1 MMQRFTKFLLIASVF
16 LFFLL
21 EVGFA
26 QDVITVRGKVLE
38 GNEPLPG
45 VTVSTVNANGKRQVI
60 ASTDNRGEFSVKVS
74 KTAKLDFNYIGYA
87 NKSVEVKGQTYLT
100 VKMSST
106 TQTLESAIIVGYQR
120 KTKETVTGSVT
131 RITADQIRDV
141 PVSSVEQLLQGKVPG
156 LNIQNNTG
164 APGFRGSTAI
174 RGLSQIG
181 VKGSGNNA
189 YLTPSSPLYVV
200 DGIPIDANSG
210 FEYGFESKG
219 PGTSPLA
226 LIPPEDV
233 ESIDVMKDADA
244 SSLYGSRGAN
254 GVIVITTKRG
264 NSPIPIVRLTSSFFV
279 NSVPQLRPTIG
290 GKEERESLIN
300 RILSTNNYDEI
311 YKISLTQFLA
321 DSLNA
326 FYNNATDWQ
335 GLYYQPTFNQT
346 HNLSVSGGNL
356 GLNYKTNLNY
366 YTERG
371 VIKNTGF
378 DRYSV
383 SSQIGYKPNPKLN
396 LTGSVTLS
404 LGSKLKGSGNGLTD
418 VGAGGSLS
426 SSLLPGPSYFL
437 NDSRFTSAL
446 NSKNDSKTYSLTSY
460 IDGSY
465 ELLPLLRLGTTLSV
479 SYIQNN
485 EDSFTPALANNEQS
499 KVYGYVARTTN
510 LYNRTSLNY
519 SKTFGQGH
527 TVYAGLFSEITAN
540 QNIAREANLVNGP
553 NDHYFGP
560 LGYSSLYNG
569 FIGITP
575 NLQEANDT
583 NDYTAIHSVG
593 AGANLSYD
601 YLKKYVINLN
611 YRADGNSYAGVKS
624 RWAKSPALG
633 LKWNIEKESFMK
645 KFKWLDY
652 ASARFSYG
660 INLRPSTNAYAS
672 LGSYSVAGNY
682 NNVPRI
688 SPKLGVMPNPF
699 LKPER
704 VEQYNAGFDIS
715 VLNSK
720 ISLTVDAYQ
729 KVITDMLFT
738 QDLPTS
744 TGFTT
749 VVTNSASMMNKGL
762 EFSLGFRPLPT
773 GSKLYWNL
781 SLNAAIN
788 RDVLLSLPGGVS
800 QLLSDG
806 GAILTKVGRN
816 TLSNFLYISQGVYS
830 TDKDVPV
837 DPVTGRA
844 YKNAAGGDYKAGDV
858 IYKDVDGNYIT
869 DKNDLQL
876 AGNPIPKVTGG
887 FYSVLTYGQ
896 FGLTLSGSFTFKRD
910 LLNNAL
916 STSLSNNY
924 DPFSLDKTTMVD
936 ISRYNYWKQPGDVA
950 KYPNPLRYLSNTD
963 PFNSSQTLFQED
975 GSYFKLNSA
984 TVSYSLDKNFLK
996 RYGIST
1002 LRVYATGNNL
1012 FLLSKYSGPNPEN
1025 VTELGR
1031 DRIDSYPNSPSYVL
1045 GLNLEF

>member
-1 MMQRFTKFLLIASVF
+1 MMPGFTKFLLFSWVF
-16 LFFLL
+16 LLL
-21 EVGFA
+21 FSGAVSA
-26 QDVITVRGKVLE
+26 QEIITVKGKVLE

-45 VTVSTVNANGKRQVI
+45 VSISMVNANGKKQAI
-60 ASTDNRGEFSVKVS
+60 ASTDNDGNFNIKVN
-74 KTAKLDFNYIGYA
+74 KTAKLEFNYIGYSS
-87 NKSVEVKGQTYLT
+87 KTVEVKGQSYLS
-100 VKMSST
+100 VKMISST
-106 TQTLESAIIVGYQR
+106 QSLEGTVIVGYQR

-131 RITADQIRDV
+131 RITSDQIKDI
-141 PVSSVEQLLQGKVPG
+141 PVSSVEQLLQGKVAG

-244 SSLYGSRGAN
+244 ASLYGSRGAN

-264 NSPIPIVRLTSSFFV
+264 NSPVPIIRLTSSFFM
-279 NSVPQLRPTIG
+279 NTVPQLRQTIG
-290 GKEERESLIN
+290 GKEERDNLMN
-300 RILSTNNYDEI
+300 RIINTNDYREL
-311 YKISLTQFLA
+311 YKVSLTPFLS

-346 HNLSVSGGNL
+346 HNLSVSGGNQ
-356 GLNYKTNLNY
+356 GLNYKSNLNY
-366 YTERG
+366 YNERG

-378 DRYSV
+378 DRYSL
-383 SSQIGYKPNPKLN
+383 SSQVNYKPNPKLN

-404 LGSKLKGSGNGLTD
+404 LGNKLKGSGNGLTD

-437 NDSRFTSAL
+437 NDPRFTSAL
-446 NSKNDSKTYSLTSY
+446 NSKNDSKTYSVSSY
-460 IDGSY
+460 LDGSY
-465 ELLPLLRLGTTLSV
+465 ELLPALRLGTTLSV
-479 SYIQNN
+479 SYLQNN
-485 EDSFTPALANNEQS
+485 EDSFIPSLANNDRS
-499 KVYGYVARTTN
+499 KVYGYVGRTTN
-510 LYNRTSLNY
+510 LYNRTALNY
-519 SKTFGQGH
+519 STSFGDDH
-527 TVYAGLFSEITAN
+527 TIYAGVFSEITSTE
-540 QNIAREANLVNGP
+540 NIAREANLVNGP

-569 FIGITP
+569 FVGITP
-575 NLQEANDT
+575 NLEDPNDANDF
-583 NDYTAIHSVG
+583 NRVHSVG
-593 AGANLSYD
+593 AGANFSYD
-601 YLKKYVINLN
+601 YQKKYIINFN

-624 RWAKSPALG
+624 RWAKSPSLG
-633 LKWNIEKESFMK
+633 ARWNIEKEGFAKQM
-645 KFKWLDY
+645 KWLDY

-660 INLRPSTNAYAS
+660 INLRPSTNVYAS
-672 LGSYSVAGNY
+672 LGSYGVAGNY
-682 NNVPRI
+682 NNISRI

-715 VLNSK
+715 VLKSRFGF
-720 ISLTVDAYQ
+720 TVDVYQ

-744 TGFTT
+744 TGFST
-749 VVTNSASMMNKGL
+749 VITNSASMMNKGIEL
-762 EFSLGFRPLPT
+762 TLNFRPLPSS
-773 GSKLYWNL
+773 SKLYWNM
-781 SLNAAIN
+781 SVNGAIN
-788 RDVLLSLPGGVS
+788 RDVLLSLPGGAT

-806 GAILTKVGRN
+806 GAIISKVGRN
-816 TLSNFLYISQGVYS
+816 TQNNFLYISQGVYS
-830 TDKDVPV
+830 RDQDVPV

-844 YKNAAGGDYKAGDV
+844 YRNAKGGDYKGGDLM
-858 IYKDVDGNYIT
+858 YKDVDGNFIT
-869 DKNDLQL
+869 DKNDLQI
-876 AGNPIPKVTGG
+876 AGNPVARLTGG
-887 FYSVLTYGQ
+887 FYSVLTYGK
-896 FGLTLSGSFTFKRD
+896 FGLTLSGSFTVKRD

-916 STSLSNNY
+916 SSSLNNNY
-924 DPFSLDKTTMVD
+924 NPFSLDKSAMVD
-936 ISRYNYWKQPGDVA
+936 ISQYNYWKQPGDQA
-950 KYPNPLRYLSNTD
+950 RYPNPLRYLSNTD
-963 PFNSSQTLFQED
+963 PYNSSQTLFQED
-975 GSYFKLNSA
+975 GTYFKLNSA
-984 TVSYSLDKNFLK
+984 TFSYALKKEFLN
-996 RYGIST
+996 RYGINN
-1002 LRVYATGNNL
+1002 LRFYATGNNL
-1012 FLLSKYSGPNPEN
+1012 FILSKYSGPNPEN